1 MLGRKSM
8 LLGMTCC
15 LGLAASLAAN
25 AECVPD
31 PGRETIKVAVGA
43 EGTPVVTPD
52 SVTACEG
59 ETLRWVFQG
68 ADAKE
73 FSVIFVDADKSPF
86 EWSRQTGATI
96 SGTVKSGA
104 ARNGKKTEYK
114 YDVDVDGKV
123 LDPKIIIDR

>member
-1 MLGRKSM
+1 M

-15 LGLAASLAAN
+15 LGLAASLPAH

-31 PGRETIKVAVGA
+31 PGRETIKVAVGP
-43 EGTPVVTPD
+43 EGTPVVTPE

-73 FSVIFVDADKSPF
+73 FSVIFVNDDKSPF
-86 EWSRQTGATI
+86 DWSRQSGATI

-104 ARNGKKTEYK
+104 AKGGKKTEYK

-123 LDPKIIIDR
+123 LEPRIIIER